1 MISIFSPP
9 SRDFKYNTCY
19 ILITGTKM
27 SISNLRVYER
37 HPSIA
42 WAQMSLK
49 LVSVSNSNGGNE
61 SGQAILASST
71 DDVSPRVVNR

>member
-19 ILITGTKM
+19 ILIMGTKM

-61 SGQAILASST
+61 SGQAILASGT